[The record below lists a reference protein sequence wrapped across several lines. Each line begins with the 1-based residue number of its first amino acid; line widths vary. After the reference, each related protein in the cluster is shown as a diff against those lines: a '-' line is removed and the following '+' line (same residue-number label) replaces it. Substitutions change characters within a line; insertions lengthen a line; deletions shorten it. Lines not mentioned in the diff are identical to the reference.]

1 MAGVFSAFDPVD
13 EDNNDKDAQGN
24 IDAQKKIQA
33 TVTPQQAAKVSELYK
48 QNGWVS
54 PRVLLDMAKK
64 QGLSQQT
71 VDAVAKI
78 EANKLATQND
88 PNKTDPKGWFDR
100 NIYSKVKA
108 ATRWGFAALQL
119 TPDLTQNV
127 ASQLFSPNDPAGTAG
142 VFASTQL
149 GTMLSGEDSGEGFF
163 FGGKAAETQAQ
174 RAKEF
179 RGTINNH
186 AWTIGRG
193 AANVVFTPGTKEYS
207 LLSGFFDAAVNI
219 YADPTLYLGQGI
231 KAAKTVDLAG
241 GEKVK
246 GLIGTRAISRKVGE
260 VLSETGLVESQLI
273 PKLSIAEAQ
282 AAEIVAQRGAA
293 GLTSPNAQAFVGS
306 KFFQWFESSDKARR
320 LSERISGY
328 AKAASDNLVVQAQN
342 GTMTAESARLER
354 GKAAAKIMADFKYKI
369 DPEVAMQLAE
379 ADEAVK
385 IKAVIGRASAVLDPR
400 TEQSFFP
407 KLIGDVRGVGAT
419 SAIRELARERV
430 PLYRTI
436 RNSRWW
442 SSIPTEQAIVN
453 GTSIDRSN
461 AVKTYS
467 RYLEGARAPQKAAA
481 KYEEFMGKAAVAL
494 SAPEGERN
502 LLNDKLFD
510 DFIDLVND
518 LGGGDKRVAAAVK
531 ELKDAEKARIATYAV
546 DAAGQIDDGGT
557 IQMLRQS
564 GMIDP
569 NQLNNFNPAEQDALQ
584 MISPTALVE
593 LVQRTYVLPD
603 FRKLKRLTSNPIMKA
618 AINRDGNQ
626 RHILAAAE
634 QLQQE
639 VWKPFVLATGGYV
652 VRNLIDSHIRIAAR
666 GYQSF
671 FSHPL
676 QFIQIAM
683 NQRFVGTLLGKDAKV
698 LTFENI
704 FDDAFGKNFGA
715 AAQEVAEAI
724 NLNVYNHLVDPTNAN
739 QNLRRSLNFGLVNRA
754 TDATA
759 HTTGYVDNLGQ
770 IHADPILKKIAQL
783 WSLPQN
789 QRTNQIVTWM
799 QTTTEGAEARKKIL
813 NYFKNGVRVSD
824 PQGTGSTFVKLR
836 NIDDDTLIAAWVDK
850 LATSKIS
857 NTLKRNV
864 ATGQIDE
871 DLRFV
876 TSYNRVPLLEP
887 VPFGAPGEFQV
898 AARKTNI
905 DSADLFV
912 EGSVKPPKKGQTVA
926 PGTPVSGKPLD
937 PADIKQGTVVQL
949 DFDKKGVITNVRTVQ
964 VPDPFNP
971 GKLVTQTKADVQ
983 PIAAGVAF
991 GDPQKD
997 LSLLGSESLRE
1008 LIDFKGARNELAQ
1021 IVKRA
1026 ERMQVDEKQDLGKI
1040 AGFMNSAVKWFFND
1054 LVGTATQKLERSP
1067 LYRQAFYK
1075 NVADNAY
1082 LLSAAEQQKLQNN
1095 IITYVKELNDA
1106 LKADGKREIMSVEK
1120 YVGNKEIYNRIF
1132 GKVATGDGTIEQLE
1146 QFSSIVAL
1154 QELRE
1159 VLYNAVEKSNIE
1171 DTLRVIVPF
1180 ATAFRETLGKY
1191 TSYLVED
1198 PSRIR
1203 KTQLAFDAADYD
1215 SDNSDNALSG
1225 WFAEDP
1231 INGTNVFNFPVGGW
1245 AGAMLQFPLKGAFQV
1260 LNLPGGGPVIQIAAS
1275 NMLPD
1280 TPKLEFIRKMILPYG
1295 EKGVSSLAPQWAVRG
1310 FEAIKGDTGKLGTI
1324 YANTYMEVVR
1334 HKIQTGSYNT
1344 KDPNDMAKLYA
1355 DARRKA
1361 QVLAGLR
1368 ALFQFTGPTSPQI
1381 DFRLET
1387 DGGDIIASALSQEF
1401 YKLKT
1406 KNPDTVVSDFI
1417 NKFGE
1422 DAFIYMGH
1430 KTEPTTSG
1438 IEPTKVFSDWAK
1450 ENNDL
1455 MQQYKGVAGFF
1466 APGGDSFSF
1475 EAFNRQI
1482 QKGERKRLT
1491 AEEMVAAAQ
1500 YRIASSIYREK
1511 RNQLGASLNQEQRDW
1526 LSQWRVLLN
1535 EEYPGFPI
1543 KADFNP
1549 GEFPNFINELRTAVT
1564 DKRLADN
1571 DVANATKQYLDA
1583 RDQALA
1589 KAAEAGY
1596 KGFQSPK
1603 TQPLKDWLASIAATL
1618 VQQTPEFARI
1628 FEDKLAAEVD

>member
-1 MAGVFSAFDPVD
+1 MAGLFSAFDPVD

-88 PNKTDPKGWFDR
+88 PNKADPKGWFDR
-100 NIYSKVKA
+100 NIYSKIKA

-246 GLIGTRAISRKVGE
+246 GLIGTRAISRKIGE

-467 RYLEGARAPQKAAA
+467 RYLEGLRAPQKAAA

-569 NQLNNFNPAEQDALQ
+569 NQLNNFSPAEQDALQ

-926 PGTPVSGKPLD
+926 PGTPVFGKPLD

-1280 TPKLEFIRKMILPYG
+1280 TPKLEFVRKMILPYG

>member
-1 MAGVFSAFDPVD
+1 MAGLFSAFDPVD

-71 VDAVAKI
+71 VNAVAKI

-100 NIYSKVKA
+100 NIYSKIKA

-328 AKAASDNLVVQAQN
+328 AKTASDNLVVQAQN

-467 RYLEGARAPQKAAA
+467 RYLEGLRAPQKAAA
-481 KYEEFMGKAAVAL
+481 KYEEFMGKAAAAL

-683 NQRFVGTLLGKDAKV
+683 NQRFVGTLLGKDAKA
-698 LTFENI
+698 LTFEDI

-724 NLNVYNHLVDPTNAN
+724 NLNVYNHLKDPLNAN

-754 TDATA
+754 TDAKA

-789 QRTNQIVTWM
+789 QRTNQIVAWM

-813 NYFKNGVRVSD
+813 TYFKNGVRVSD
-824 PQGTGSTFVKLR
+824 PQGSGSTFVKLR

-857 NTLKRNV
+857 NVLKRDV

-912 EGSVKPPKKGQTVA
+912 EGSVKPPKKGQTVT

-983 PIAAGVAF
+983 PIAKGVAF

-1026 ERMQVDEKQDLGKI
+1026 ERIQVDEKQDLGKI

-1082 LLSAAEQQKLQNN
+1082 LLSAAEQQKLQTN
-1095 IITYVKELNDA
+1095 ITTYVKELNTK
-1106 LKADGKREIMSVEK
+1106 LKKEGKRETMSVEK

-1171 DTLRVIVPF
+1171 DALRVIVPF

-1260 LNLPGGGPVIQIAAS
+1260 LNLPGGGPIIQIAAS

-1280 TPKLEFIRKMILPYG
+1280 TPKLEFVRKMILPYG

-1564 DKRLADN
+1564 DNRLADN